1 MNRRAGPAVAGV
13 VVVALAVVVV
23 AGRGGGGGALGPD
36 EKGPRGLSITV
47 DLAEQLGTR
56 VTVIDAGDPVIG
68 YDAVLV
74 PSAGATQPDQAR
86 RWTAAAEAG
95 ASIVLGQIGRAS
107 CRERV

>member
-74 PSAGATQPDQAR
+74 PSMLAPAS
-86 RWTAAAEAG
+86 AAA
-95 ASIVLGQIGRAS
+95 VQRRAWS
-107 CRERV
+107 GWVAPAEGTSTPS

>member
-47 DLAEQLGTR
+47 D
-56 VTVIDAGDPVIG
+56 
-68 YDAVLV
+68 
-74 PSAGATQPDQAR
+74 
-86 RWTAAAEAG
+86 
-95 ASIVLGQIGRAS
+95 
-107 CRERV
+107 

>member
-1 MNRRAGPAVAGV
+1 MNRRAGAAVAGV

-68 YDAVLV
+68 YDAVLL
-74 PSAGATQPDQAR
+74 SL
-86 RWTAAAEAG
+86 
-95 ASIVLGQIGRAS
+95 IHI
-107 CRERV
+107 